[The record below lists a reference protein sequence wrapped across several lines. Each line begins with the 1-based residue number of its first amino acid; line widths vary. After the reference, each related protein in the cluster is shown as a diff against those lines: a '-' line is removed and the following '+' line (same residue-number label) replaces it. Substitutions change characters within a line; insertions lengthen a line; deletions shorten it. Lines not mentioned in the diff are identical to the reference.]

1 MLQFLPLH
9 SLKRFLCHRVLLGFV
24 VHDGNPGFRPSGA
37 QDTGV
42 GVFGNM
48 HLLFKSSV
56 AKRAWFCGGMRFI
69 GWYGDGLI
77 AVLRMF
83 RTGSICL

>member
-1 MLQFLPLH
+1 MMATQGLDPAE
-9 SLKRFLCHRVLLGFV
+9 LKTQVSACL
-24 VHDGNPGFRPSGA
+24 A
-37 QDTGV
+37 
-42 GVFGNM
+42 NM